1 MQYDSPVTTL
11 LENAAHGAETAWREI
26 IERYSSL
33 VSAVCGRYGLTGA
46 DVEDVSGEVWLQLVA
61 NLRTIRDPRAL
72 PGWLTTTTRNECLML
87 LRHKKRQLPSDHE
100 IAAETEPQA
109 EAEASL
115 LVQERRD
122 AVRHVVARL
131 PERDRQ
137 LLSMLF
143 SDPPTPYATISSVL
157 GMPIGAIGPTRQRC
171 LARISHTPEI
181 MALSHDVRPVRSNRP
196 AEFPRRRR
204 RPETAPVRPRPSARV
219 ALHSE
224 GGCDA

>member
-46 DVEDVSGEVWLQLVA
+46 DVEDVSGEVWLLLVE
-61 NLRTIRDPRAL
+61 NLHTIRDPKAL

-87 LRHKKRQLPSDHE
+87 LRHKKRQLPSDYE
-100 IAAETEPQA
+100 IAPENEPQA
-109 EAEASL
+109 AADAEASV
-115 LVQERRD
+115 LVRERRD
-122 AVRHVVARL
+122 AVRHAVSRL
-131 PERDRQ
+131 PERERQ

-171 LARISHTPEI
+171 LARMRRNP
-181 MALSHDVRPVRSNRP
+181 ALTSLLPDERHLQLN
-196 AEFPRRRR
+196 
-204 RPETAPVRPRPSARV
+204 
-219 ALHSE
+219 
-224 GGCDA
+224 